1 MKGALIMIGVLWAVS
16 IVFTALLIIGVLPR
30 EDDSRIARMVIW
42 FFPFSAVFFPIALSF
57 VPFGYSQV
65 DGGISFHAPVRTRTV
80 LFKDVEGVILYKH
93 KLKNGYQERLL
104 LVAGGKNHFV
114 IGDATDF
121 EELRDY
127 VLAGVD
133 PSLVVDKREPAEA
146 S

>member
-16 IVFTALLIIGVLPR
+16 IVLTVLLIIGVLPR
-30 EDDSRIARMVIW
+30 EDDSRIARTVIW
-42 FFPFSAVFFPIALSF
+42 FFPFSAVFFPLALSF
-57 VPFGYSQV
+57 VPFSYSRAE
-65 DGGISFHAPVRTRTV
+65 GGIRFHAPIRTKTV
-80 LFKDVEGVILYKH
+80 LFNDVEGAILYRH

-121 EELRDY
+121 EEIRDY

-133 PSLVVDKREPAEA
+133 SSLVVDKREPLEA